1 MSAAAGVPLAVP
13 IAPSDTPTTAASAVL
28 RLFMM
33 ITSSLRSGRT
43 SSVLGSL
50 QEASLAT
57 LDNVPITR
65 DLASGSMDAVT
76 SPEAAPT
83 TGTVLCELGPLGV
96 ETNGVWSPVRG
107 TRTSTVLAALMLGA
121 RSGVT
126 TEELAEMV
134 WPSPHQPATARQ
146 SLANIVLRMRST
158 FGSSFIESTGRGY
171 RIGDHVQSDRER
183 FLAGIRTAEEVVVGT
198 PDRAL
203 ELVERVLGRWR
214 GEPWAGLERPDGVEA
229 DRARLLQVRT
239 AAIRIRATALIA
251 LHRRNASLGDLRELL
266 HIDPYDEFARYHL
279 VQVLTDT
286 GQRAEALRTIREAHR
301 LFSERGLLLDGALS
315 DIEQRLLSAE
325 FASGTEAEPLPR
337 HAGDFVGRHREI
349 EAIAGLLRGSRLVTV
364 HGPGGSGKTR
374 LAVQVASAMVDSSS
388 AGFVALANTSS
399 PQQVELAFARGLGLP
414 PNRLDGLDL
423 AERRAA
429 LANVAASSV
438 GVLVVDNCEHVL
450 ADVRTIVGELLA
462 APGRLRIL
470 ATSRVLLEL
479 ADEYRYPIPEFTDGV
494 ELFRRRSAQHGAHV
508 ESSERVDLVA
518 EICDLVHHLPLA
530 IEIAAAQTPYR
541 TLDEIAGELGQGVVH
556 RDATQPE
563 SRHETMSAA
572 IRWSHELLDSETAD
586 AFVRLGT
593 FESPFERADAHAVIE
608 SDETSTVLDAL
619 VRSTLVERS
628 DRDGHSSYR
637 LAVPVQQYCAAELA
651 RQGVTT
657 DLAISYADWLLEFTD
672 RPYGDVW
679 WSFSAIDE
687 IGVRLPHALSAVD
700 ALSTAGRIN
709 DATRLASRLGGAALL
724 CGYTDELID
733 ILAGLWPASD
743 DAEATADALLAVVL
757 CADVARRPEFGPA
770 LGLLAAMDGEAGDR
784 HRVFVHC
791 LHSLLLM
798 MAARLTDENY
808 APALDELRRAREC
821 SNELA
826 SPISRA
832 HVEKWESGIHLFTGE
847 WAAAEAAAR
856 RALDEAPGTLM
867 DLSATV
873 SLCHARLQLGDADTA
888 LRYASSHPHRNTDT
902 AFGDRLGMVAAIAR
916 IQRGDVDLGLAEI
929 SAIHQKTQRMPWA
942 VQRDDLAI
950 AIAYIAHL
958 LGHDDLTLQILD
970 TGLVGFGP
978 WTGHLIP
985 AICRDLHIPLTGRST
1000 DVETHRG
1007 GGHLG
1012 ATTDRILGELQQRT
1026 EVSGVLSSSTTI

>member
-1 MSAAAGVPLAVP
+1 MDV
-13 IAPSDTPTTAASAVL
+13 AASREV
-28 RLFMM
+28 
-33 ITSSLRSGRT
+33 
-43 SSVLGSL
+43 
-50 QEASLAT
+50 AS
-57 LDNVPITR
+57 
-65 DLASGSMDAVT
+65 
-76 SPEAAPT
+76 T
-83 TGTVLCELGPLGV
+83 TQTVLCELGPLGV
-96 ETNGVWSPVRG
+96 ETNGVWFPVRG
-107 TRTSTVLAALMLGA
+107 TRTSAVLAALALGA
-121 RSGVT
+121 RSGVGA
-126 TEELAEMV
+126 EELAEMV
-134 WPSPHQPATARQ
+134 WPSPGQPATARQ

-171 RIGDHVQSDRER
+171 RIGDQVQSDRER
-183 FLAGIRTAEEVVVGT
+183 VLAEIRAAEEIVVRA

-203 ELVERVLGRWR
+203 ERVELVLGRWR
-214 GEPWAGLERPDGVEA
+214 GEPWAGLERPVGVEA
-229 DRARLLQVRT
+229 DRALLLRIRT

-251 LHRRNASLGDLRELL
+251 LHRRNASLNDLRELL

-286 GQRAEALRTIREAHR
+286 GQRAEALRTIHEAHH
-301 LFSERGLLLDGALS
+301 LFSERGLLLDKALS

-325 FASGTEAEPLPR
+325 FASETEAEPLPR

-349 EAIAGLLRGSRLVTV
+349 EAIAGLLRGSRLVTI

-374 LAVQVASAMVDSSS
+374 LAVQVGSAIANSSA
-388 AGFVALANTSS
+388 AGFVALADARS
-399 PQQVELAFARGLGLP
+399 PRQVDLALARGLGLP
-414 PNRLDGLDL
+414 PNKLDGLDT

-429 LANVAASSV
+429 LANAVSSSV
-438 GVLVVDNCEHVL
+438 GLLVIDNCEHVI
-450 ADVRTIVGELLA
+450 ADVRAIVGELLT

-470 ATSRVLLEL
+470 ATSRVPLEV
-479 ADEYRYPIPEFTDGV
+479 ADEYLYPIPEYADGV

-508 ESSERVDLVA
+508 ESPERVDLVA

-563 SRHETMSAA
+563 TRHETMSAA

-586 AFVRLGT
+586 AFVRLGA
-593 FESPFERADAHAVIE
+593 FEAPFERADAHAVIQ
-608 SDETSTVLDAL
+608 SDETSRVLDTL
-619 VRSTLVERS
+619 VRSTLIERS

-657 DLAISYADWLLEFTD
+657 GLPISYADWLLEFTD
-672 RPYGDVW
+672 QPYGDVW
-679 WSFSAIDE
+679 WRFSVIDE
-687 IGVRLPHALSAVD
+687 IGVRLPNALSAVD

-733 ILAGLWPASD
+733 ILHGLWPASD

-770 LGLLAAMDGEAGDR
+770 LGLLAAMDGAAGER
-784 HRVFVHC
+784 HRVYVHC
-791 LHSLLLM
+791 LHSLLHM

-808 APALDELRRAREC
+808 GPAQDELRRAREC

-826 SPISRA
+826 SPINRA
-832 HVEKWESGIHLFTGE
+832 HVEKLESGIHLFTGE
-847 WAAAEAAAR
+847 WVAAEAAAR
-856 RALDEAPGTLM
+856 RALEDAPDTLI
-867 DLSATV
+867 DLGATV
-873 SLCHARLQLGDADTA
+873 SLCHALLQLCDADTA
-888 LRYASSHPHRNTDT
+888 LRYATTHPHHNTDT
-902 AFGDRLGMVAAIAR
+902 AYGDRLGMVAAIAR
-916 IQRGDVDLGLAEI
+916 IQLGDIDSGLAEI
-929 SAIHQKTQRMPWA
+929 SSIHQKTKRTPWA
-942 VQRDDLAI
+942 VQQDDLAI

-958 LGHDDLTLQILD
+958 LGQDDLTLQILE
-970 TGLVGFGP
+970 TGVVGFGP

-1000 DVETHRG
+1000 DVETLRG
-1007 GGHLG
+1007 GVHLG
-1012 ATTDRILGELQQRT
+1012 ATTDRILRELQQRI
-1026 EVSGVLSSSTTI
+1026 EVSGVSSSSTTI